1 MKWGLTCGLL
11 LLAAV
16 AQAAVTQAVDAYT
29 RALATQ
35 DRDERLAGFRESERQ
50 FLQVIAGGVENADL
64 YTNLGNAALQGEHLG
79 AAVLA
84 YRRALRL
91 DPDHTRALQN
101 LEHARG
107 LLADWVPRREPAGL
121 ASSFFFWHRTLARE
135 ERALAGAFC
144 FLVAGALIAGGIHF
158 RQSALRNS
166 AWVPGL
172 AWLVL
177 MISLAIDAGGGDR
190 EDAVVVAEEAVLRVA
205 DSALAPV
212 ALPRPLPAGAEVRV
226 LEVRSPWLHVRLAN
240 GRDAWLAEDRV
251 ARVGAG

>member
-11 LLAAV
+11 LFAV
-16 AQAAVTQAVDAYT
+16 VARADVTEAVDAYT
-29 RALATQ
+29 RGLATEA
-35 DRDERLAGFRESERQ
+35 RDERLVAFRESERQ

-91 DPDHTRALQN
+91 DPDHARALQN

-107 LLADWVPRREPAGL
+107 LMADWVPRRESAGVAGSL
-121 ASSFFFWHRTLARE
+121 FFWHRTLARE
-135 ERALAGAFC
+135 ERSLAGAVC
-144 FLVAGALIAGGIHF
+144 FLVAGALVAAGIRL

-172 AWLVL
+172 AWLAF
-177 MISLAIDAGGGDR
+177 MISLAIDAGSGDR
-190 EDAVVVAEEAVLRVA
+190 GDAVVVAEEAVLRVA

-240 GRDAWLAEDRV
+240 GRDAWLAEDSV
-251 ARVGAG
+251 ARVDAG